1 MIIKQ
6 KETYVLSMTENRAFD
21 TVAAVLN
28 GLMKEANNPQVI
40 HDAKVALD
48 ALSEVLLLHDFEI
61 ECGGDEW

>member
-28 GLMKEANNPQVI
+28 GLMKEAHNPQVI

-48 ALSEVLLLHDFEI
+48 ALSGVLLLHDFEI
-61 ECGGDEW
+61 ENGGDEW